1 MVFIGTRKNCIL
13 QLISI
18 NRDFG
23 EFVILPGRK
32 RVPSIKCYAIG
43 MRKEK
48 QMKITDVVTIQ
59 LNYPLEKAVYDSNYT
74 MSTKPALLVEVRTD
88 EGVTGIG
95 EAAHFGGPLISTRVA
110 IEEELKYHILGED
123 PLQVEMLWER
133 MHQRSYKHAR
143 GGLIIAAISGIDIAL
158 WDIKGKVAGLPVY
171 KLLGGYS
178 NVIPAYATGG
188 FYAEG
193 HGLRELAK
201 EMEEYIKRG
210 FKGVK
215 MKVGRNSS
223 LRGGFNPLRAMPE
236 RGVCEVS
243 LEEDLERVKV
253 VRETVGK
260 DTLLMIDAN
269 GAWDVPNAIQMGHK
283 FEPYDI
289 YWFEEPVSP
298 DDTEGSAKVAAS
310 VNIPIAGYETCS
322 YGRFIFKE
330 YIAAGAV
337 HFVQPDIAW
346 SGGLTESIKIAH
358 VASAWNL
365 PVAPHIH
372 GSAVAVAAGLH
383 YLAAIP
389 NGTLAEIVYPAH
401 PLIGDLVDHV
411 LEVNQD
417 GEVRLPDKPGLGIE
431 LNPKVVGKY
440 RIDR

>member
-1 MVFIGTRKNCIL
+1 
-13 QLISI
+13 
-18 NRDFG
+18 
-23 EFVILPGRK
+23 
-32 RVPSIKCYAIG
+32 
-43 MRKEK
+43 
-48 QMKITDVVTIQ
+48 MKITDITTIQ
-59 LNYPLEKAVYDSNYT
+59 LNYPLERAVYDANYT

-95 EAAHFGGPLISTRVA
+95 EAAHFGGPLISTKVA
-110 IEEELKYHILGED
+110 IEEELKYHVLGED
-123 PLQVEMLWER
+123 PLHAERLWER

-193 HGLRELAK
+193 HGLPELAK
-201 EMEEYIKRG
+201 EMEEYIGRG
-210 FKGVK
+210 FRAVK

-223 LRGGFNPLRAMPE
+223 LRGGFNPLRAMSE

-243 LEEDLERVKV
+243 LEEDLERVEV
-253 VRETVGK
+253 VRKVVGK
-260 DTLLMIDAN
+260 DALLMIDAN
-269 GAWDVPNAIQMGHK
+269 GAWDVPTAIQMGHK
-283 FEPYDI
+283 FETYDI

-298 DDTEGSAKVAAS
+298 DDIEGSARVAAS
-310 VNIPIAGYETCS
+310 VDIPIAGYETCS
-322 YGRFIFKE
+322 YGRFTFKQ
-330 YIAAGAV
+330 YIAARAV

-346 SGGLTESIKIAH
+346 SGGLTECIKIAH
-358 VASAWNL
+358 MASAWNL

-401 PLIGDLVDHV
+401 PLIGDLVGHV
-411 LEVNQD
+411 FDVNQE

-431 LNPKVVGKY
+431 LNPKIIEKY